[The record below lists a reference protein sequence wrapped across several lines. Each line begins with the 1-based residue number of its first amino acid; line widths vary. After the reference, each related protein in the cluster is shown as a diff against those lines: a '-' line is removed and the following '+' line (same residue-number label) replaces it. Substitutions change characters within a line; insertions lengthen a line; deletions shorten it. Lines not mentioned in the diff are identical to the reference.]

1 MEYKYQK
8 KGKIY
13 TLKGGHKM
21 TKYRLLIL
29 LLLFLATSFSW
40 AKEALAITNQL
51 MEASTQF
58 TRIDKTFISQGDKLK
73 AWLYLPSGVLTP
85 PVVVMAHGF
94 GGQRWMRLPA
104 YAERFAQMG
113 MAVFV
118 FDYRGFNDSEGEPRN
133 YVNPAR
139 HIEDWDAAIA
149 YVKTLDDVD
158 SKRMALW
165 GTSFSGGHVI
175 VEASKHPEI
184 LAIVAQV
191 PFTDGISTA
200 WNNYILNDPMF
211 ALKGTYHG
219 VADVFASLFTKH
231 RHNVRIAGRPG
242 EAFAMM
248 SKPDSMQGVL
258 KLTGIS
264 DEKGFE
270 STNFCP
276 GNIVITLTFYRPI
289 SHADEVTCPALII
302 GAEKDTLFPPA
313 GPKKMAHKMKKVTYI
328 SMPMGHF
335 DPYVGEPFE
344 KLVKIMGDFLKENL
358 KVSSTNVSGD
368 R

>member
-1 MEYKYQK
+1 MEYKYLK
-8 KGKIY
+8 KGKVY
-13 TLKGGHKM
+13 TLKGGYKM

-29 LLLFLATSFSW
+29 LLILITASFSW
-40 AKEALAITNQL
+40 AQDSPANIDK
-51 MEASTQF
+51 SPDSSPQF
-58 TRIDKTFISQGDKLK
+58 TRIDKTFISQGDNLK
-73 AWLYLPSGVLTP
+73 AWLYLPSGVLKP

-94 GGQRWMRLPA
+94 GGQRWMRLPD
-104 YAERFAQMG
+104 YAERFAKIG

-175 VEASKHPEI
+175 VEAAKYPEI
-184 LAIVAQV
+184 SAVVAQV

-211 ALKGTYHG
+211 ALKGIYHG
-219 VADVFASLFTKH
+219 VADVLASLFTKH
-231 RHNVRIAGRPG
+231 RHNVRIVGRPG

-248 SKPDSMQGVL
+248 SKPDSMQGTL
-258 KLTGIS
+258 KLTGII
-264 DEKGFE
+264 DENGFE

-276 GNIVITLTFYRPI
+276 GNIVITLMFYRPI
-289 SHADEVTCPALII
+289 SHAENVNCPALVI
-302 GAEKDTLFPPA
+302 GAEKDTLFPPT
-313 GPKKMAHKMKKVTYI
+313 GPKKMADRMKNSTYI
-328 SMPMGHF
+328 SLPMGHF
-335 DPYVGEPFE
+335 DPYVGESFE
-344 KLVKIMGDFLKENL
+344 KLSTVMGDFLKTNL
-358 KVSSTNVSGD
+358 RVSSAK
-368 R
+368 